1 MELRS
6 LGEIELFG
14 VVDGGEVAE
23 LLGEAES
30 AERVAEEVRGGVEVG
45 EVDRLG
51 VDGSERVGEIG
62 SDFADGGLE
71 GGNGGAEGGERDVG
85 VVERGELGEE
95 VVVAREDL
103 VAELRVEEPDRGV
116 ELLGGGGRGAGGEGG
131 GGERSGGERWGEEG
145 GENAIGGYGVEC

>member
-1 MELRS
+1 MELCG

-45 EVDRLG
+45 ELDRLG

-103 VAELRVEEPDRGV
+103 VAELRVEETDRGV

-131 GGERSGGERWGEEG
+131 GGERSGGERRGEEG

>member
-1 MELRS
+1 MELCS
-6 LGEIELFG
+6 LGEIEFFG

-45 EVDRLG
+45 ELDRLG
-51 VDGSERVGEIG
+51 VNGSERVGEIG

-71 GGNGGAEGGERDVG
+71 GGNGGAEGGECDVS

-95 VVVAREDL
+95 VVVARENL
-103 VAELRVEEPDRGV
+103 VAELRVEESDRGV
-116 ELLGGGGRGAGGEGG
+116 ELLGGGGR
-131 GGERSGGERWGEEG
+131 
-145 GENAIGGYGVEC
+145 

>member
-1 MELRS
+1 MELCG

-45 EVDRLG
+45 ELDRLG

-103 VAELRVEEPDRGV
+103 VAELRVEETDRGV

-131 GGERSGGERWGEEG
+131 GGERSGGEGRGEEG
-145 GENAIGGYGVEC
+145 GENVIGGYGVEC

>member
-1 MELRS
+1 MELCG

-45 EVDRLG
+45 ELDRLG

-62 SDFADGGLE
+62 SDFPDGGLE

-103 VAELRVEEPDRGV
+103 VAELRVEETDRGV

-131 GGERSGGERWGEEG
+131 GGERSGGERRGEEG